1 MAKYPKDSSSLLDNM
16 PLPARRARK
25 RTEGTIQAEGLQA
38 LAAIRDVYVT
48 RNTVG
53 RLQDRHGAWWTFGLG
68 VGSPDVIG
76 IYAHPRGVALA
87 FGVEFKTDKG
97 RVEADQELWH
107 RVMDKRGLPT
117 FLARTPE
124 EAVTQ
129 VERWIAWAVGAL

>member
-1 MAKYPKDSSSLLDNM
+1 MAKYPKDSNVSRETM

-25 RTEGTIQAEGLQA
+25 QTETTIQQQVQMA

-53 RLQDRHGAWWTFGLG
+53 RLQDRNGAWWSFGLG
-68 VGSPDVIG
+68 DGSPDLIG

-87 FGVEFKTDKG
+87 FGVEVKTAKG
-97 RVEADQELWH
+97 RVEADQKTWH
-107 RVMDKRGLPT
+107 AVMDRRGLPT